1 MKVAPPVF
9 SESDHELLRRTFLMG
24 TQPARNL
31 ITSGQK
37 HYIILYNIIY
47 HDRQKWWNND
57 PKSFMKKVVYR
68 ETLICVK
75 KLYSGIRY
83 TVYWDTPKQCIN
95 FISTIKAVLPYLRM
109 WPAILVLYWSYNTGG
124 DCTVITSPTGT
135 SWMHMSPYR
144 LHSWDNISPINK
156 YVENIL
162 RICWG
167 HIEGARL
174 LTMSWLPKIS
184 RTGCPQ
190 CRSRRCQRRWDH
202 HPLQGGW
209 QQSGAPCPATPR
221 WDNKYNIIY
230 II

>member
-1 MKVAPPVF
+1 
-9 SESDHELLRRTFLMG
+9 
-24 TQPARNL
+24 
-31 ITSGQK
+31 
-37 HYIILYNIIY
+37 
-47 HDRQKWWNND
+47 
-57 PKSFMKKVVYR
+57 MKKVVYR

-83 TVYWDTPKQCIN
+83 TVYWYTPKQCIN

-109 WPAILVLYWSYNTGG
+109 WPAILVLDWSYNRGG

-135 SWMHMSPYR
+135 DAHESVGSIAGITSPQSTSM
-144 LHSWDNISPINK
+144 LK
-156 YVENIL
+156 IL

-167 HIEGARL
+167 HIEGAQL

-209 QQSGAPCPATPR
+209 QQSGAPSPATPR
-221 WDNKYNIIY
+221 WDNKYNIYIY
-230 II
+230 MHITCK